1 MLLKSTLIIIG
12 VGKLSLIKLIRKNE
26 LKSFDARKE
35 IEKFRDI
42 DLYNSLKDF
51 FTGVNR
57 GISHVPKYKEEVQE
71 AVLTLAVFITTQ
83 AFLAIR
89 ILSRDLQ
96 HLNKYDSW
104 PIKLKDGYYD
114 NNETSR
120 MMICKMIEVISDDC
134 HNISSHSNK
143 LRNNWNTW
151 LLDSELPKAISTF
164 HTINQIYEPHL
175 FNLNEMTRIYPELEK
190 YFTEHGD

>member
-1 MLLKSTLIIIG
+1 M
-12 VGKLSLIKLIRKNE
+12 SLIKFIRKNE

-35 IEKFRDI
+35 IEEFRDI
-42 DLYNSLKDF
+42 DLYKSLKDF

-57 GISHVPKYKEEVQE
+57 GLSHDPPYKEEVQE
-71 AVLTLAVFITTQ
+71 AVLSLAVLITTQ

-89 ILSRDLQ
+89 KLSRDLQ

-104 PIKLKDGYYD
+104 PIKLKHGYSD

-120 MMICKMIEVISDDC
+120 IMICKMIEVISDDC
-134 HNISSHSNK
+134 HNIISLSNK
-143 LRNNWNTW
+143 LSINWNTW
-151 LLDSELPKAISTF
+151 LLESELPKAIGTF

-175 FNLNEMTRIYPELEK
+175 FHLNEMTRIYPELEN
-190 YFTEHGD
+190 YFTEFGD